1 MAEHKTE
8 SSVLPNIATLAL
20 TASTSVPDAKPI
32 KSKSQDMDAKPVLT
46 THTSLKSKSQDTDAK
61 PVSTT
66 HTSLK
71 SKSQDIVEAF
81 VLFCEKHGIDVKEY
95 DSAMKLCVLLSLGGV
110 DIQGLCNALIP
121 NVFVDWSNIAP
132 GLLVFGNNTVSWIEA
147 MQFFTLEEN
156 MKSGSIPNVL
166 KTFTNLLEQS
176 GIALP
181 LEHIMR
187 LFVLCSVTNQP
198 MSSVVYQYTRLHH
211 LRTKNPANVETAP
224 SQKFVGKYVDNRVK
238 FESNQCYE
246 GMLWIFNNLVINEGF
261 MQFVAYH
268 SENRRCNQNRM
279 QLKAKQVYT
288 GRLRL
293 RDRLGMIGTV
303 AQTSNKM
310 FDDTFDA
317 WCTRVRFPNNI
328 SLWLKQ
334 KLYFLRA
341 QSFDVSHVIVSL
353 VSEGVAKLV
362 MENAVNN
369 PEVAV
374 IDAVIERLRFHSK
387 PFPMMEAFNA
397 EAFTGLSK
405 TQIRQIHN
413 PMVMKLYVAS
423 YQKKNWRL
431 HWGAI
436 LPESG
441 MNHTIITHVERFVS
455 SHEVCKDSIIEMLRS
470 S

>member
-1 MAEHKTE
+1 M
-8 SSVLPNIATLAL
+8 
-20 TASTSVPDAKPI
+20 
-32 KSKSQDMDAKPVLT
+32 
-46 THTSLKSKSQDTDAK
+46 
-61 PVSTT
+61 
-66 HTSLK
+66 
-71 SKSQDIVEAF
+71 
-81 VLFCEKHGIDVKEY
+81 
-95 DSAMKLCVLLSLGGV
+95 
-110 DIQGLCNALIP
+110 
-121 NVFVDWSNIAP
+121 
-132 GLLVFGNNTVSWIEA
+132 
-147 MQFFTLEEN
+147 
-156 MKSGSIPNVL
+156 
-166 KTFTNLLEQS
+166 
-176 GIALP
+176 
-181 LEHIMR
+181 
-187 LFVLCSVTNQP
+187 
-198 MSSVVYQYTRLHH
+198 
-211 LRTKNPANVETAP
+211 ETAP

-238 FESNQCYE
+238 FESKQCYE

-261 MQFVAYH
+261 MQFVTYH

-293 RDRLGMIGTV
+293 RDRLSMIGTV